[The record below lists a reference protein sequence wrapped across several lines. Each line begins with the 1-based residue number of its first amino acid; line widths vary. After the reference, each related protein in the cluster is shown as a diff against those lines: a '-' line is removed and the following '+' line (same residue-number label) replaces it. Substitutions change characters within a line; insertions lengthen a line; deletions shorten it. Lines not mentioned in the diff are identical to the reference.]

1 MRLLEQLKFKRVIE
15 MKLNITIYIEGEEIK
30 VPHGESY
37 EITCKKGSTASI
49 MLGD

>member
-1 MRLLEQLKFKRVIE
+1 
-15 MKLNITIYIEGEEIK
+15 MKLDITIYIEGKKIK

-37 EITCKKGSTASI
+37 KITCKKESTSVI

>member
-1 MRLLEQLKFKRVIE
+1 
-15 MKLNITIYIEGEEIK
+15 MKLDITIYREGRKIK

-37 EITCKKGSTASI
+37 EITCKKESTAAI

>member
-1 MRLLEQLKFKRVIE
+1 MIE
-15 MKLNITIYIEGEEIK
+15 MKLDITIYIEGRKIK

-37 EITCKKGSTASI
+37 EITCKKESTVAI

>member
-1 MRLLEQLKFKRVIE
+1 
-15 MKLNITIYIEGEEIK
+15 MKLDITIYIEGRKIK

-37 EITCKKGSTASI
+37 EITCRKESAATI